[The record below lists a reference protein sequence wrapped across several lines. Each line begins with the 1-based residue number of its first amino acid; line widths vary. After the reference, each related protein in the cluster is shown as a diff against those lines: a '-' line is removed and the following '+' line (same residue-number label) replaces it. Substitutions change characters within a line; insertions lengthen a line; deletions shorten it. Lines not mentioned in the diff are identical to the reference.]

1 MPVRIRTS
9 RRRLIASAE
18 PTRIPRWLRSS
29 HGAATCRGSDSIAAK
44 AVEANAWFAPALA
57 ALSLGER
64 SMCNWDEDT
73 LTLAVEAGRDCLG
86 EQRDSIAALHL
97 ASTTAPFADRQNA
110 ALVAGAL
117 GLDERIGTLDI
128 GASQRAGTSGLVNAF
143 ASAKAGKGPVLL
155 IAAEDR
161 LARAGGAAELR
172 NGAGAAALLVGEGP
186 GAAELIGSEQSAVD
200 FVDHF
205 RSQGDAFDYAWE
217 ERWVRDAGYF
227 DIVPRTLQALLKRC
241 DVSASSVDHFVMPCT
256 LRGVLPKVAARVG
269 LPESSVRDPLD
280 AVMGEAGTAHA
291 LVLLAHALESAAPG
305 EIVLVAGFGQGCDAL
320 LLRTTE
326 RVAEGRRSRGV
337 SGHLA
342 RRREESQLQPSSS
355 PSTGWWSRTW
365 GMRAEAERPTLLS
378 TLYRNRDLVTALVGG
393 KCRVCGTAQLPRTA
407 VCVNPNCGDFHT
419 QDPYPFAERSR
430 HGADLDRGSPH
441 LYSRPACPLRHRPV
455 RGRRT
460 PHGRLHRRGHRGS
473 RGRDAGAHGVPDQR
487 AGRPAQS
494 QELLLEGGARLR
506 RRGVRTS

>member
-1 MPVRIRTS
+1 MAALLAWGGYVPRLRLD
-9 RRRLIASAE
+9 RR
-18 PTRIPRWLRSS
+18 
-29 HGAATCRGSDSIAAK
+29 K

-57 ALSLGER
+57 ALSRGER

-86 EQRDSIAALHL
+86 EQRNGVAALHL
-97 ASTTAPFADRQNA
+97 ASTTSPFADRQNA

-117 GLDERIGTLDI
+117 GLDERIGTMDI

-186 GAAELIGSEQSAVD
+186 GVAELVGSEQSAVD

-241 DVSASSVDHFVMPCT
+241 DVSAASVDHFVMPCT

-280 AVMGEAGTAHA
+280 AVMGEAGAAHA
-291 LVLLAHALESAAPG
+291 LVLLAHALESAGPG
-305 EIVLVAGFGQGCDAL
+305 DLILVAGFGQGCDAL

-326 RVAEGRRSRGV
+326 RVAEGRRGRGIG
-337 SGHLA
+337 GHLA
-342 RRREESQLQPSSS
+342 RRREEANYAKFLAFNRLVEQDL
-355 PSTGWWSRTW
+355 

-419 QDPYPFAERSR
+419 QDPYPFAERPATVLTWT
-430 HGADLDRGSPH
+430 ADRLTYTPDP
-441 LYSRPACPLRHRPV
+441 PV
-455 RGRRT
+455 HYGIVQFEGG
-460 PHGRLHRRGHRGS
+460 GRLMADFTDVDTGEVEVGMPMRMVFRVKEQDARRHFKS
-473 RGRDAGAHGVPDQR
+473 YFWKAA
-487 AGRPAQS
+487 PA
-494 QELLLEGGARLR
+494 
-506 RRGVRTS
+506 

>member
-1 MPVRIRTS
+1 MASLLAWGGYVP
-9 RRRLIASAE
+9 RL
-18 PTRIPRWLRSS
+18 RLNR
-29 HGAATCRGSDSIAAK
+29 AK

-57 ALSLGER
+57 ALSRGER

-86 EQRDSIAALHL
+86 ERRDSIAALHL

-280 AVMGEAGTAHA
+280 AVMGEAGDRACAGAPRPCAGVRGAGRARPRRRLRPGLRRAPAAHHGTGRGGKARPRRLGPSRAAPRGDQLRQVPRLQPAGGAGLPACGPRRSAPPCSRRSTATA
-291 LVLLAHALESAAPG
+291 ISSPRWSAAGAGSAAPRSSRAPRSASTPTAAISTPRTPTPSRSVSATVLTWTADRLTYTPDPPAHYGIVQFEGGGRLMADFTDVDTG
-305 EIVLVAGFGQGCDAL
+305 EVEVGMPMRMVFRIKEQD
-320 LLRTTE
+320 
-326 RVAEGRRSRGV
+326 
-337 SGHLA
+337 A
-342 RRREESQLQPSSS
+342 RRNLKSYF
-355 PSTGWWSRTW
+355 WK
-365 GMRAEAERPTLLS
+365 AA
-378 TLYRNRDLVTALVGG
+378 
-393 KCRVCGTAQLPRTA
+393 
-407 VCVNPNCGDFHT
+407 
-419 QDPYPFAERSR
+419 
-430 HGADLDRGSPH
+430 
-441 LYSRPACPLRHRPV
+441 PA
-455 RGRRT
+455 
-460 PHGRLHRRGHRGS
+460 
-473 RGRDAGAHGVPDQR
+473 
-487 AGRPAQS
+487 
-494 QELLLEGGARLR
+494 
-506 RRGVRTS
+506 